1 MTMMQHDFLKTD
13 LANARLVLVEMGRLE
28 RQLTSWMAEMIE
40 IDANIFERLQTAW
53 VERYRTDISHHYG
66 ITQQPLLDNISKNH
80 MPLEACMMTDLL
92 NIGPLP
98 VPPEWFRRYAS
109 QEVSHTLGFA
119 TSKLY
124 ATSSRLSATAPL
136 YAPKSGMLEYLR
148 SFKSSRTSLPDEK
161 WFEQALKDYDDTFR
175 DFPSLYWLAR
185 EIALR
190 ENPETPLD
198 LMDGRLEFWQVPDKP
213 RPSQKI
219 LARFL
224 AKLAEPKGQ
233 RELDF
238 ARCFLHEH
246 RQFSLLH
253 RTYFGLLG
261 TLPLYRAAILPRFV
275 ALLNLMLT
283 KAGSPSK
290 AAEIILHTPQ
300 PYSFRYGRPQDSG
313 IMRLGKIGPLRTK
326 FPSTPKHVKK
336 SSPYGCTL
344 TKSEVSEH
352 IATGC
357 LWMIAAARQ
366 PSDLD
371 WLLEHSASALQNE
384 SVADF
389 NRLVSTIG
397 EIGTAEGVRGLVRL
411 RSKLRHA
418 TMLSHLNATLALTA
432 AAMGLTTVEAEELVA
447 QDYGLDTHHRRKEA
461 LTDDFAV
468 VLSITGSGQAVIHY
482 EDRNGTVSNK
492 LPASVRNATGCETLL
507 RNARSDAKQLSADMS
522 THRQR
527 LEGSWLTGQTWSWK
541 AFEERWLCHPVL
553 GWLARRMIWMVA
565 EPDGTIKT
573 CLIRDD
579 GTLCGP
585 DGKEIPSLPPEA
597 LLSLWHPLHSKDQKT
612 ITQWRATLEQLK
624 VTQPIRQAW
633 RETYTITQAEQESS
647 PASYRYARRIL
658 SQAQVVEVGRQKQW
672 RIRTLTGHLPS
683 SESAPWSLR
692 IPAHGIYAD
701 LRTGGVGE
709 HFTPDGSLVF
719 SYVMTDRIRFCVL
732 QDEGDWQYDGGRK
745 LKETTTPVR
754 LGSVDPIVFS
764 EVMRDVDL
772 MVSVAA
778 RNIAFDPDTL
788 FSIPDLAEWRR
799 HDGLGDIQCS
809 AEPHFGNL
817 AQSRREIIESLLP
830 ELGAGDAV
838 TLEKRHVLVK
848 GKRYHYR
855 IHLGSGDV
863 MVIPQQR
870 QIVIPDKKT
879 TAAQNKLSDYQPL
892 HDDERLNSILQKI
905 TMLLR
910 DDRIRDQTILD
921 QLNALDC
928 SGT

>member
-1 MTMMQHDFLKTD
+1 MAPHDFLKTD
-13 LANARLVLVEMGRLE
+13 LALARMVLAEIGNLE
-28 RQLTSWMAEMIE
+28 RQLVNWMAEMVQ
-40 IDANIFERLQTAW
+40 IDDRIFYKMEKAW
-53 VERYRTDISHHYG
+53 VERYHKQIGLHYG
-66 ITQQPLLDNISKNH
+66 ITEPTHLKYTSARH

-98 VPPEWFRRYAS
+98 EPPLWFQRYAKT
-109 QEVSHTLGFA
+109 EVCHTLGFA
-119 TSKLY
+119 TSKLIPTQY
-124 ATSSRLSATAPL
+124 RLTETAPP
-136 YAPKSGMLEYLR
+136 YAPKEGLLYYLERYFQ
-148 SFKSSRTSLPDEK
+148 STRTNLPDEK
-161 WFEQALKDYDDTFR
+161 WFDQALQDHETLPR
-175 DFPSLYWLAR
+175 DLPHRYWLER
-185 EIALR
+185 EIILR
-190 ENPETPLD
+190 KNPETPLD
-198 LMDGRLEFWQVPDKP
+198 LMDGRLEFFQAPKSP
-213 RPSQKI
+213 RPSKKI
-219 LARFL
+219 LAQFSD
-224 AKLAEPKGQ
+224 KLNEVDGQ
-233 RELDF
+233 RELNF
-238 ARCFLHEH
+238 ARNFLQESYEFIQPHSNYNME
-246 RQFSLLH
+246 S
-253 RTYFGLLG
+253 
-261 TLPLYRAAILPRFV
+261 LYRAAILPRFV
-275 ALLNLMLT
+275 ALLNLVAT
-283 KAGSPSK
+283 KIGSTYK
-290 AAEIILHTPQ
+290 AAEIFLQNPQ
-300 PYSFRYGRPQDSG
+300 RYSFCYYSSYHYG
-313 IMRLGKIGPLRTK
+313 IMNFGRDEAMRTK
-326 FPSTPKHVKK
+326 FPRPPKPSK
-336 SSPYGCTL
+336 SSSCCGCSTD
-344 TKSEVSEH
+344 KEEVSGE
-352 IATGC
+352 IAVGC

-366 PSDLD
+366 PADLD
-371 WLLEHSASALQNE
+371 WLLQQSAHTLKRENIWF
-384 SVADF
+384 F

-468 VLSITGSGQAVIHY
+468 VLSITGSGQATIHY

-541 AFEERWLCHPVL
+541 AFEERWLRHPVL

-565 EPDGTIKT
+565 EPDETIKT

-585 DGKEIPSLPPEA
+585 DGKKIPSLPPEA

-612 ITQWRATLEQLK
+612 ITQWRATLEQLN

-778 RNIAFDPDTL
+778 RNIPFDPDTL
-788 FSIPDLAEWRR
+788 LSIPDLAEWRR

-809 AEPHFGNL
+809 TEPHFGNL
-817 AQSRREIIESLLP
+817 AQSRREMIESLLP

-870 QIVIPDKKT
+870 QIVIPDKKMT
-879 TAAQNKLSDYQPL
+879 TAQNKLSDYQPL

-921 QLNALDC
+921 QLNALDG